1 MAEKS
6 KISLAEGGFTIVMLA
21 VILGAFLY
29 PGLIPDWIILVAWVY
44 IGLLLIFFIIVLEI
58 LVAAAAMAKRRF

>member
-6 KISLAEGGFTIVMLA
+6 KISLAEGGFSIVMMA
-21 VILGAFLY
+21 VILGAFLH

-44 IGLLLIFFIIVLEI
+44 IGLLPIFFIIVLRI
-58 LVAAAAMAKRRF
+58 LVAAAAMAERRF